1 MAGFRLHK
9 DERVALLQGVSLFSN
24 CSKEEL
30 RRIAT
35 LVTLHEAP
43 QGSVL
48 SEQGQVGLEF
58 FVIVEGSAIATRN
71 GIRLAHLGPGSFFG
85 ELALLDGGTRTATV
99 VAETDMRLLVFS
111 RREFSQLH
119 ASSPG
124 VAFKM
129 LAELGARLRKADSLF
144 DGEPPEGLVAFQSI

>member
-1 MAGFRLHK
+1 MAAFRIHK
-9 DERVALLQGVSLFSN
+9 DDRVALLRGVTLFSS
-24 CSKEEL
+24 CSNEEV

-48 SEQGQVGLEF
+48 SEQGHNGLEF
-58 FVIVEGSAIATRN
+58 FVIVAGAANATRN

-85 ELALLDGGTRTATV
+85 ELALLDGGVRTATV
-99 VAETDMRLLVFS
+99 VAETDMCLLVFS

-124 VAFKM
+124 VAYKM
-129 LAELGARLRKADSLF
+129 LAELGARLRRAPSLF
-144 DGEPPEGLVAFQSI
+144 DENPPAGLAAFQSI

>member
-1 MAGFRLHK
+1 
-9 DERVALLQGVSLFSN
+9 VALLHGVSLFSN

-35 LVTLHEAP
+35 MVTLHEAP

-48 SEQGQVGLEF
+48 SEQGKAGLEF
-58 FVIVEGSAIATRN
+58 FVVVEGSANATRN
-71 GIRLAHLGPGSFFG
+71 GIQLAHLGPGSFFG
-85 ELALLDGGTRTATV
+85 ELALLDGGPRTATV
-99 VAETDMRLLVFS
+99 VAQTDMRLLVFS

-119 ASSPG
+119 GSSPG

-129 LAELGARLRKADSLF
+129 LAELGARLRKADNLF
-144 DGEPPEGLVAFQSI
+144 DGEPPEGLAAFQSI